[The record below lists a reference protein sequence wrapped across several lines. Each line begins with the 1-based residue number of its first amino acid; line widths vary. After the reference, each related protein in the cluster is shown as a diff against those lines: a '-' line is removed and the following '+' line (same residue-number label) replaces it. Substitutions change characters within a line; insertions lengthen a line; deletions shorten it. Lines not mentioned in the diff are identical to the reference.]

1 MPCNSLTNFEYE
13 EAFAIPELIKFA
25 GVLAI
30 RHPYLEKGQLIKL
43 GDVARIKLAP
53 FSCYLVFEIGSIA
66 VDVTEIICGDGLEN
80 SQPYIE

>member
-30 RHPYLEKGQLIKL
+30 KPGKPGKRTI
-43 GDVARIKLAP
+43 D
-53 FSCYLVFEIGSIA
+53 
-66 VDVTEIICGDGLEN
+66 
-80 SQPYIE
+80 